1 MSVVWADTVASA
13 LAALQSRDMPMLL
26 DLSQGAPALQLA
38 REVRAERASTVI
50 FAAVD
55 AERPDLATEAVLA
68 GMADVLAR
76 PLRGR
81 RVAHAIEREL
91 SYQSGTAGHAVEIS
105 GSHELYRQSPSM
117 HEVTALIAQ
126 AATQRAGVI
135 VRGEEGTGRQ
145 VAARAIHESQTSS
158 RQGAF
163 VPIDCAAYDAGQLDA
178 ELFGAA
184 ARSPRGDE
192 AVHELERVSRHSRIY
207 EAREGTLYLQH
218 VAEAPARV
226 QARLARVLRD
236 REVVLVE
243 TGEATSLDVRPMA
256 GVDPAFDRAVEEAR
270 VREDLYHRLSPIRID
285 MPPLR
290 NRREDIPA
298 LANSLLRGICARAGV
313 PSKTMSRSALAL
325 LAALPWRGNAS
336 ELRTLLDNVVA
347 RPVGG
352 PGVGLEDVLAHVRL
366 DGGSVVFATAGTLRQ
381 ARARFERDYIAAA
394 LERHRGRISDAAKSL
409 GIQRTNLYKK
419 MRALRVNR
427 RES

>member
-1 MSVVWADTVASA
+1 M
-13 LAALQSRDMPMLL
+13 R
-26 DLSQGAPALQLA
+26 
-38 REVRAERASTVI
+38 
-50 FAAVD
+50 
-55 AERPDLATEAVLA
+55 
-68 GMADVLAR
+68 
-76 PLRGR
+76 
-81 RVAHAIEREL
+81 
-91 SYQSGTAGHAVEIS
+91 
-105 GSHELYRQSPSM
+105 
-117 HEVTALIAQ
+117 EVTALIAH

-135 VRGEEGTGRQ
+135 VRGEEGTG
-145 VAARAIHESQTSS
+145 ARSLPGPFTNAQTSS

-163 VPIDCAAYDAGQLDA
+163 VRSTAQPTTPGSSTQS
-178 ELFGAA
+178 FS
-184 ARSPRGDE
+184 ARRRARHTAMQ

-218 VAEAPARV
+218 VAEAPTRV

-270 VREDLYHRLSPIRID
+270 VREDLYHRLSLIRID

-298 LANSLLRGICARAGV
+298 LANSLLRSICARAGV
-313 PSKTMSRSALAL
+313 PPKTMSRSALAL

-336 ELRTLLDNVVA
+336 ELRTLLENVVA